1 MQQAHGQAGA
11 CQLGDVIDDEIRV
24 GGGSGHVIPILGNGI
39 LRQVEVDGRDGSNG
53 VHAHALGMGCQLH
66 AVGGIVAADMGNDG
80 DLPFGLA
87 HDSFQQ
93 LLALIGVLVDALTG
107 GAAHIDALDALGD
120 QVAGQ
125 GFRALRGNIALCI
138 IAGIERGDDAAV
150 FG

>member
-66 AVGGIVAADMGNDG
+66 AVGGIVAAHMGNDG

-93 LLALIGVLVDALTG
+93 LLALIG

>member
-1 MQQAHGQAGA
+1 M
-11 CQLGDVIDDEIRV
+11 
-24 GGGSGHVIPILGNGI
+24 
-39 LRQVEVDGRDGSNG
+39 EVDGRDRCNG
-53 VHAHALGMGCQLH
+53 IHAHALGVAGQLD
-66 AVGGIVAADMGNDG
+66 AVGGVVAADVCDDG
-80 DLPFGLA
+80 QFAFGFT
-87 HDSFQQ
+87 HDGFQHG
-93 LLALIGVLVDALTG
+93 LALIDVLIDALTG